1 MKITIFTSSSN
12 RHKYLVN
19 SLINHNI
26 YVIMEDKKK
35 FSFLNSAFFK
45 KTYEEKNYFKKVV
58 ASENRIFGKVYLRK
72 KKIKKIYQIK
82 YKKLNSINLKKLRP
96 FLKSD
101 LYIVFGSSYIKSNL
115 IQYLIKKKCI
125 NIHIGVS
132 PYYRGSNC
140 NFWAII
146 DRNYDLVGA
155 TIHKLSRGL
164 DDGPILYHSLVERI
178 DNPIDYSMAT
188 VKSAI
193 LSLKQ
198 KIDDNSIF
206 KLKSKKQNKKK
217 QIRFS
222 KNFEFNKSYLKRYPK
237 KIGLKIPNKNLFI
250 NPVVLKKSY
259 IYDKNIKTPIK
270 KKFKDFNYC

>member
-1 MKITIFTSSSN
+1 M
-12 RHKYLVN
+12 
-19 SLINHNI
+19 
-26 YVIMEDKKK
+26 
-35 FSFLNSAFFK
+35 
-45 KTYEEKNYFKKVV
+45 
-58 ASENRIFGKVYLRK
+58 
-72 KKIKKIYQIK
+72 IK
-82 YKKLNSINLKKLRP
+82 
-96 FLKSD
+96 
-101 LYIVFGSSYIKSNL
+101 
-115 IQYLIKKKCI
+115 YLIKKKCI

-146 DRNYDLVGA
+146 DKNYNLVGA

-164 DDGPILYHSLVERI
+164 DNGPILYHSLVEFI
-178 DNPIDYSMAT
+178 SNPIDYSMAT

-222 KNFEFNKSYLKRYPK
+222 KNSDFTKSYLKRYPK
-237 KIGLKIPNKNLFI
+237 KIGFKILNKNLFI
-250 NPVVLKKSY
+250 NPVMLKKSC